1 MDRTWRFRCDV
12 AWNAIGPGELPKQPQ
27 HPVSAALDIRKSLRI
42 GAFEIAMRDQ
52 PRTAVAGPDDI
63 DHVQIALFDQ
73 TVEMDI
79 DEVEP
84 GGSPPMPKQTR
95 FDVFELER
103 GFEQR
108 IVLKINLPDRE
119 VIGGAPIRVH
129 FFQQIGRQRIRHQ
142 GLLTGSFTRHARMVS
157 DMLARAAESLRPCP
171 ALIKH
176 GLPRLSGPATFAA

>member
-1 MDRTWRFRCDV
+1 M
-12 AWNAIGPGELPKQPQ
+12 
-27 HPVSAALDIRKSLRI
+27 
-42 GAFEIAMRDQ
+42 
-52 PRTAVAGPDDI
+52 AGPDDI

-84 GGSPPMPKQTR
+84 GGSTPMPKQSR

-103 GFEQR
+103 GFEQG

-129 FFQQIGRQRIRHQ
+129 FFQQIG
-142 GLLTGSFTRHARMVS
+142 
-157 DMLARAAESLRPCP
+157 
-171 ALIKH
+171 
-176 GLPRLSGPATFAA
+176 

>member
-1 MDRTWRFRCDV
+1 MDRTWRFRRDV

-52 PRTAVAGPDDI
+52 PRTAVAGPDNI

-84 GGSPPMPKQTR
+84 GGSAPMPKQTR

-103 GFEQR
+103 GVEQR

-119 VIGGAPIRVH
+119 VIGGAPITSRSGRFIFRTIRCSKPLSSSNTSNRVCLG
-129 FFQQIGRQRIRHQ
+129 IGA
-142 GLLTGSFTRHARMVS
+142 LPPGSTSSMSISTV
-157 DMLARAAESLRPCP
+157 
-171 ALIKH
+171 
-176 GLPRLSGPATFAA
+176 